1 MYTNLFARL
10 TIHVLSAGALATTA
24 SIDDR
29 SSVSGTIGQDADLT
43 VYTFGDE
50 ICTPPTLVGIDNV
63 KLSWGMMQL
72 TTGNTSSFTL
82 SRSLEDHERLDWS
95 TFAPDPAD
103 VDKARVNH
111 VLPGCEHYLKSTS
124 VDPVGKVLQPKTCI
138 GLGMVANVSF
148 LFGERATC
156 TDQCLA
162 LVRECVGGM
171 KG

>member
-1 MYTNLFARL
+1 MLL
-10 TIHVLSAGALATTA
+10 VLHVIQFLSAGALAITA

-29 SSVSGTIGQDADLT
+29 SVGIGTVGQDADLT

-63 KLSWGMMQL
+63 RLSWGMMQL
-72 TTGNTSSFTL
+72 TTSNASSFTL
-82 SRSLEDHERLDWS
+82 SRSLNKDKRLDWS

-103 VDKARVNH
+103 ADKARVDN

-124 VDPVGKVLQPKTCI
+124 VDPVGKVLQPKTYI
-138 GLGMVANVSF
+138 MLGMVANVSF
-148 LFGERATC
+148 VFGERAKC
-156 TDQCLA
+156 TDWCLA

>member
-1 MYTNLFARL
+1 MLLVLVA
-10 TIHVLSAGALATTA
+10 IHFLSAGALAIKA

-29 SSVSGTIGQDADLT
+29 SSGSGTIGQDADLT

-82 SRSLEDHERLDWS
+82 SRSLEKDERLDWS
-95 TFAPDPAD
+95 TFAPDPAEL
-103 VDKARVNH
+103 DKARVNH
-111 VLPGCEHYLKSTS
+111 VLPGCEHYLKSTA

-138 GLGMVANVSF
+138 MLGMVANVSF
-148 LFGERATC
+148 LFGERAQC
-156 TDQCLA
+156 TDQCLV